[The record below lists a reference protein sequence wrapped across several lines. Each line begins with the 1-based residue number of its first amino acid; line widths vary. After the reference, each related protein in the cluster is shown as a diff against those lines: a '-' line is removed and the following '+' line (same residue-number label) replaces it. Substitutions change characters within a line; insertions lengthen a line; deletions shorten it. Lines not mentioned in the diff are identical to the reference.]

1 MTQNLD
7 QVVTKPALG
16 AGLGLRRSEM
26 KSFLELTP
34 AEVNFMEVAPENWIG
49 VGGRFGQQLRGY
61 TERFPFFCHGL
72 SLSIGSPAPLD
83 TNLLD
88 NIKKFLDEHQVRT
101 YSEHLSYC
109 SDDGH
114 LYDLLPIP
122 FTEEAVHY
130 VAGRVREVQD
140 RLERRIA
147 LENVSYYLTAAQDL
161 SEAEFINAVL
171 SEADCDLLLDVNNIY
186 VNSINHRYNASEF
199 LRQLPGSR
207 TAYYHIAGHYDEAE
221 DLKVDTHG
229 ADVIEPV
236 WALLEEAYGLYGVR
250 PTLLERDFNI
260 PPLAVLLAVLDRVK
274 QIQQRALQRG
284 ALDFRSGSLARA
296 GAAV

>member
-16 AGLGLRRSEM
+16 ACLGLRRSEM

-61 TERFPFFCHGL
+61 TERFRFFCHGL

-186 VNSINHRYNASEF
+186 VNSINHGYDSLDF
-199 LRQLPGSR
+199 F
-207 TAYYHIAGHYDEAE
+207 AGLAG
-221 DLKVDTHG
+221 G
-229 ADVIEPV
+229 ADQVFPHS
-236 WALLEEAYGLYGVR
+236 G
-250 PTLLERDFNI
+250 TL
-260 PPLAVLLAVLDRVK
+260 
-274 QIQQRALQRG
+274 RG
-284 ALDFRSGSLARA
+284 GRGPA
-296 GAAV
+296 GRHSWLGCL

>member
-260 PPLAVLLAVLDRVK
+260 PPLSELLAELDRVK